1 MKQTMIEKYIEGTTT
16 RAEEQQLL
24 QLLQAVPEGE
34 RTKQEEALLLMLT
47 PRPKVYDDEIFNV
60 NPNLNVN
67 LSTKRRL
74 RYASLAL
81 VAVAASIIVAV
92 LFFRHHETTPPA
104 QPKQEKVVVQQIP
117 TEKEQKPQIVVSALS
132 SYASTAERSPSS
144 ILKEERV
151 NPTPLEEV
159 EDYDPHYAWARPLID
174 NYHEDEAFSRSIA
187 MGDKEP
193 PFKEGIEVPTP
204 EDLGTEWASN
214 DIQKDIATIK
224 AKGERL
230 QRKIEE
236 LTLRQAQV
244 KKN

>member
-1 MKQTMIEKYIEGTTT
+1 MKQTLIEKYIDGTTT

-24 QLLQAVPEGE
+24 QLLQTVPEGE

-47 PRPKVYDDEIFNV
+47 PRPKVYDDELFNV
-60 NPNLNVN
+60 NPNHNVN
-67 LSTKRRL
+67 LSTKRCL

-92 LFFRHHETTPPA
+92 LFLWHQETTPPA
-104 QPKQEKVVVQQIP
+104 HPKQEKVVVQQIP
-117 TEKEQKPQIVVSALS
+117 TEKEQKPQIVVSGNLS
-132 SYASTAERSPSS
+132 DLPRPLPRRGGVSSP
-144 ILKEERV
+144 LGGDKREV
-151 NPTPLEEV
+151 LEE
-159 EDYDPHYAWARPLID
+159 DNDPHYAWARPLID

-193 PFKEGIEVPTP
+193 PFKEGIEIPTL

-214 DIQKDIATIK
+214 DIHKDIATIK

>member
-1 MKQTMIEKYIEGTTT
+1 MKQTLIEKYIEGTTT

-24 QLLQAVPEGE
+24 QLLQTVPEGE

-47 PRPKVYDDEIFNV
+47 PRPKEYDDEIFNV

-92 LFFRHHETTPPA
+92 LFFRHHETLPA

-117 TEKEQKPQIVVSALS
+117 TDKEQKPQIVANGNLS
-132 SYASTAERSPSS
+132 SPHPTSPRGGEHKVPHGGFRGAEV
-144 ILKEERV
+144 EAE
-151 NPTPLEEV
+151 

-193 PFKEGIEVPTP
+193 PFKEGIEIPTP

-214 DIQKDIATIK
+214 DIHKDIATIK

-230 QRKIEE
+230 RKRIDE
-236 LTLRQAQV
+236 LQ
-244 KKN
+244 N